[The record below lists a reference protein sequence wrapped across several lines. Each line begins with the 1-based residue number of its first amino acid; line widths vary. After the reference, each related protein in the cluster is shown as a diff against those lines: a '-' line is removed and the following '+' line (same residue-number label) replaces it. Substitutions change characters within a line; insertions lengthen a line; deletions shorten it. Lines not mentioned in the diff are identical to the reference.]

1 MGRSSIATASTSSGV
16 TYSPGTSGLSS
27 NATNPSRSTMLYT
40 SATYRQYRTRFALSP
55 PTRPCSVLDSR
66 PLTSRH
72 ETRCSEFRSRTSSPR
87 LPTLSSRTWTHPD
100 ALARV
105 FRSRS
110 PTAPSP
116 APDGPGGRT
125 NSSTW
130 FRSRRCA
137 SVRPASPAA
146 SDVNE
151 HIRGRPSSG
160 ASRATHS
167 STMWPEQPM
176 SPRRILPLAV
186 EGGTDFLSVAEGF
199 GCLLFALPSGLAGDL
214 PLFFPDAAERSCLPL
229 LVLAVPGSF
238 LNSSSDMT
246 SSLPRTS
253 TTPFSSRYPGTN
265 SDRAIFPFFFILGSR
280 LSISPGVPS
289 QALRR

>member
-16 TYSPGTSGLSS
+16 TYSPGTSGLSP
-27 NATNPSRSTMLYT
+27 NATYPSRSTMLYT
-40 SATYRQYRTRFALSP
+40 AATYRQYRTKFELSP

-66 PLTSRH
+66 PLTSLH
-72 ETRCSEFRSRTSSPR
+72 VTRCSEFRSRTSFPS
-87 LPTLSSRTWTHPD
+87 LSTLSSRTWTHPD

-125 NSSTW
+125 KSSTW

-137 SVRPASPAA
+137 SVRPAFLAA

-176 SPRRILPLAV
+176 SPRRTLPLALTA
-186 EGGTDFLSVAEGF
+186 GGPDFLAAADGLGGIGDAERCF
-199 GCLLFALPSGLAGDL
+199 LLVLPPGLAAAGL
-214 PLFFPDAAERSCLPL
+214 SRLFFPDTAKRSCLPRF
-229 LVLAVPGSF
+229 VLAVPGCF

-246 SSLPRTS
+246 SSLPPTS
-253 TTPFSSRYPGTN
+253 TMPFSSR
-265 SDRAIFPFFFILGSR
+265 
-280 LSISPGVPS
+280 
-289 QALRR
+289 